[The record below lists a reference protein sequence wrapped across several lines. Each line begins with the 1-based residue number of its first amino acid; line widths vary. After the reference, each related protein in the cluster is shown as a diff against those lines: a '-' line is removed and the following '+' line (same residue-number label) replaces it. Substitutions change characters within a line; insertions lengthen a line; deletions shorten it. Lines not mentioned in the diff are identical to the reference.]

1 MSNLERERLLSDL
14 EFKRLMNRSLEP
26 SIRAANDARV
36 RRKLSAWLKNINDV
50 FIILQK
56 LPEDQLRE
64 VIEDEDLDKLYSIIG
79 EAMRIKSHYPPAL
92 EQWRVDLEKKETE
105 IFKLRHE
112 MFLMDDMQGIS
123 SFSGPL
129 IDLVQQGGT
138 RTVEDILKE
147 LHLDYKDSDAIKIA
161 TRQLEALSQFG
172 LVIESAG
179 RWKWIGRAPE
189 EEQSNSDEREKS
201 N

>member
-26 SIRAANDARV
+26 NIRAANDARV

-50 FIILQK
+50 FVILQK
-56 LPEDQLRE
+56 LPEDQLKE
-64 VIEDEDLDKLYSIIG
+64 VISNEDLDKLYSIIG
-79 EAMRIKSHYPPAL
+79 MEMKIKNYYPPAL
-92 EQWRVDLEKKETE
+92 EQWRADLEKKETE

-112 MFLMDDMQGIS
+112 MFLVDGWHGMTS
-123 SFSGPL
+123 YSAPL

-138 RTVEDILKE
+138 WTVENILKE
-147 LHLDYKDSDAIKIA
+147 LHLDYEDSDAIKIA
-161 TRQLEALSQFG
+161 TRQLEALSDFG
-172 LVIESAG
+172 LVIEVPG
-179 RWKWIGRAPE
+179 GWKWIGRGPE
-189 EEQSNSDEREKS
+189 EEQNSSGEQEKS